1 MERLNLEQLARL
13 VDEPPTP
20 EERAV
25 LEGDLGLRRELDGLK
40 SQTDALGD
48 LPAVLPPPGGW
59 HELEKKLM
67 AAGLIFGRRDNVHL
81 WRKWLQ
87 VAAALVIFVGGTAFG
102 WLTGSA
108 PAGIGSAGSG
118 SGPASYASM
127 EEWSAAVDDAA
138 KQYRNVYG
146 EGYQQFVGAQG
157 LQRRSRD
164 PAVELAA
171 LETVMAAS
179 RAAMEESPGDQFWPE
194 LFVRSLAERDQT
206 IRQFMAD
213 WR

>member
-25 LEGDLGLRRELDGLK
+25 LERDPGLRGELDALR
-40 SQTDALGD
+40 SQTEALGD
-48 LPAVLPPPGGW
+48 LPAVLPPPVGW

-102 WLTGSA
+102 WMTGSA

-127 EEWSAAVDDAA
+127 EEGIAAVDEAA
-138 KQYRNVYG
+138 KQYMAAYG
-146 EGYQQFVGAQG
+146 GLQELASAQG

-164 PAVELAA
+164 PAAELAA
-171 LETVMAAS
+171 LQTVMAAS
-179 RAAMEESPGDQFWPE
+179 RAAMEQSPGDQFWPE
-194 LFVRSLAERDQT
+194 LFVRSLAEHDQT

>member
-25 LEGDLGLRRELDGLK
+25 LEGNPGLRRELDGLK
-40 SQTDALGD
+40 SQTEALGD

-102 WLTGSA
+102 WMTGSA
-108 PAGIGSAGSG
+108 PAGFDSAGSG
-118 SGPASYASM
+118 SGPTSYASM
-127 EEWSAAVDDAA
+127 EEASAAVDEAA
-138 KQYRNVYG
+138 KQYMAAYG
-146 EGYQQFVGAQG
+146 GYQELASAKG

-164 PAVELAA
+164 PTAELAA
-171 LETVMAAS
+171 IETVMAAS
-179 RAAMEESPGDQFWPE
+179 RAAMEEAPGDQFWPE
-194 LFVRSLAERDQT
+194 LYLRSLAERDQT
-206 IRQFMAD
+206 LRQFMSD

>member
-20 EERAV
+20 EEKAV
-25 LEGDLGLRRELDGLK
+25 LEGDAALRRELDALR
-40 SQTDALGD
+40 SQTEALGD
-48 LPAVLPPPGGW
+48 LPAVLPPPDGW
-59 HELEKKLM
+59 NELEKKLV
-67 AAGLIFGRRDNVHL
+67 ASGLVFGRRGNVHL

-102 WLTGSA
+102 WMTGST
-108 PAGIGSAGSG
+108 PAGIGVAGSK

-127 EEWSAAVDDAA
+127 EEASAAVDEAA
-138 KQYRNVYG
+138 RQYMTVYG
-146 EGYQQFVGAQG
+146 EYQQFVSAQG

-164 PAVELAA
+164 PAAELAA
-171 LETVMAAS
+171 LQTVMAAS
-179 RAAMEESPGDQFWPE
+179 RAAMEEAPGDQFWNE
-194 LFVRSLAERDQT
+194 LFVRSLAEHDQT
-206 IRQFMAD
+206 IRQFLAD